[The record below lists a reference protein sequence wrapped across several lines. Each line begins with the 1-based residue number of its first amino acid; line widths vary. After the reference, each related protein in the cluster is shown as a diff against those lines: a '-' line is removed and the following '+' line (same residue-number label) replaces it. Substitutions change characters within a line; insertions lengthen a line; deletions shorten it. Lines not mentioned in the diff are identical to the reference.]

1 MSTSIHPTAFVE
13 PGAQL
18 GEDCTIHQYAVVNR
32 WAILGDRVTV
42 HPFAVV
48 GGDSQDLKF
57 DNRSESWVRVGS
69 GTRIR
74 EGVTINRSTNPG
86 GATTVDE
93 NCLLM
98 ACSHVAHDCEVGR
111 EVVIANAVLLAGHVK
126 VGDHAVLGGA
136 SIYHQFIRVGS
147 GAMVG
152 GGSRIS
158 LDLPPFTLLTER
170 NEVIGL
176 NLVGLKRRGTSREAI
191 RELKEAFKELYV
203 TPGNIREIAGEMLSS
218 GRFNTAESKCFLEF
232 FEDSKRG
239 FARPRQN
246 RALTR
251 DVADEIGSQ
260 SNGFEETP
268 DGSESETYPLN
279 AANRALSINGTDSF

>member
-1 MSTSIHPTAFVE
+1 MPTTIHPTAFVE

-18 GEDCTIHQYAVVNR
+18 GADCEILQYAVVNR

-57 DNRSESWVRVGS
+57 DRRSESWVRVGS

-74 EGVTINRSTNPG
+74 ENVTINRSTNPG
-86 GATTVDE
+86 GATTVGE

-98 ACSHVAHDCEVGR
+98 ACCHVAHDCTVGR
-111 EVVIANAVLLAGHVK
+111 EVLIANAVLLAGHVV
-126 VGDHAVLGGA
+126 VGDNAVLGGA
-136 SIYHQFIRVGS
+136 SIYHQFIRVGT

-176 NLVGLKRRGTSREAI
+176 NLIGLKRRGASREAI
-191 RELKEAFKELYV
+191 RELKEAFQAVYA
-203 TPGNIREIAGEMLSS
+203 TQGNIREIALEMLSDQ
-218 GRFNTAESKCFLEF
+218 RFKTAQAKSFLEF
-232 FEDSKRG
+232 FGESKRG
-239 FARPRQN
+239 FARPRQS
-246 RALTR
+246 RILAR
-251 DVADEIGSQ
+251 DLD
-260 SNGFEETP
+260 EETSP
-268 DGSESETYPLN
+268 TTDNTDEAESALYPLN
-279 AANRALSINGTDSF
+279 AANQALSV

>member
-1 MSTSIHPTAFVE
+1 MATSIASTAFVE
-13 PGAQL
+13 PGAHL
-18 GEDCTIHQYAVVNR
+18 GADCTIHQYAVVNR

-57 DNRSESWVRVGS
+57 DSRSESWVRVGS

-86 GATTVDE
+86 GATTVGE

-98 ACSHVAHDCEVGR
+98 ACCHVAHDCAVGR

-136 SIYHQFIRVGS
+136 SIYHQFIRVGN
-147 GAMVG
+147 GVMVG
-152 GGSRIS
+152 GGSRIT

-170 NEVIGL
+170 NEVNGL
-176 NLVGLKRRGTSREAI
+176 NLVGLKRRGTSRDAI
-191 RELKEAFKELYV
+191 RELKEAFKALYA
-203 TPGNIREIAGEMLSS
+203 TPGNIREIAALMLSS
-218 GRFNTAESKCFLEF
+218 GRFITAEGRCFLEF
-232 FEDSKRG
+232 FDDSKRG
-239 FARPRQN
+239 FARPRQS
-246 RALTR
+246 RAFVR
-251 DVADEIGSQ
+251 EVAEEIGP
-260 SNGFEETP
+260 GELP
-268 DGSESETYPLN
+268 DESEPEAYPLN
-279 AANRALSINGTDSF
+279 AANRAVSVG